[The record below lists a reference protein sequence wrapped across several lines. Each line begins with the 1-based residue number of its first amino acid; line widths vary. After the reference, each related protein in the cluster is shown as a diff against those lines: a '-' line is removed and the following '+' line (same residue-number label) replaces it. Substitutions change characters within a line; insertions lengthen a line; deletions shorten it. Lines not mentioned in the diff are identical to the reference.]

1 MLNCIDDSATLGKD
15 CQIGNFTT
23 IGPNCVLGDRVVVHN
38 NVTLYP
44 GTEIGDDTEIFD
56 GAVIGRPP
64 KSNGNLKHR
73 LAENFKATTIG
84 VGCIIGANAVI
95 YIQNKIGDHVLIGD
109 GAKIREGCFLDD
121 YTLVAMNCT
130 LNHDVTIK
138 KYSKVIDL
146 SHITANTIIE
156 QEVFIGTLV
165 GSAND
170 NGMHIRGNE
179 VGSSRHIHIKA
190 GSRIGSHSML
200 LPGVTIGEDSLVA
213 ASALVTHDV
222 PDHTRV
228 MGIPAKEK

>member
-64 KSNGNLKHR
+64 KTVGNMVHKVGKTF
-73 LAENFKATTIG
+73 APSKIG
-84 VGCIIGANAVI
+84 TGCIVGANSTIYAQVI
-95 YIQNKIGDHVLIGD
+95 IGNHVLIGD
-109 GAKIREGCFLDD
+109 GVRLRENAQIGDSVLI
-121 YTLVAMNCT
+121 AMNCT
-130 LNHDVTIK
+130 VNHDVTIK
-138 KYSKVIDL
+138 ANARILDL
-146 SHITANTIIE
+146 SHITAYTIIDE
-156 QEVFIGTLV
+156 DVFVGVGVTSCNDKSMKMSGELGPAIHIHMKKGCRV
-165 GSAND
+165 GSAAA
-170 NGMHIRGNE
+170 I
-179 VGSSRHIHIKA
+179 
-190 GSRIGSHSML
+190 
-200 LPGVTIGEDSLVA
+200 LPNIIIGENAFVA